1 MCENNKKQE
10 DLMEPSNNTTKWKKY
25 KHINEVERYKI
36 EAYLEAKKSA
46 KEIAQLLGRDRS
58 TIYREIKRGKVI
70 LLDSELRKKERYKAD
85 VGQRMYEE
93 AGRNKE
99 RSLKIGQDR
108 RLEQYIRKKI
118 LNDKY
123 SPDAVIGEIKRKGLK
138 FKGMICTK
146 TLYNYI
152 DAGIFADISNENLWQ
167 KRNKPKRGYHPVRK
181 VSLRNKTARRITER
195 PLEANERLEY
205 GHWEG
210 DCVKG
215 KRGSKT
221 SLLTLTERKTLEEI
235 IIKLKQTTQAEVQKA
250 IDALEEKRS
259 ESFNLKFKT
268 ITFDNGSEFLDWEAL
283 ELSVFDKKTRRI
295 TIYFAHAYS
304 AWERGS
310 NENANRMI
318 RRFVPKGEDISRFSN
333 REIKDIENWMNNYP
347 RKKLGYKSAKQA
359 AQECLR
365 NNRDLGLDFVAV

>member
-1 MCENNKKQE
+1 
-10 DLMEPSNNTTKWKKY
+10 MEQDNNTTKWKKY
-25 KHINEVERYKI
+25 KHLNEVERYKI
-36 EAYLEAKKSA
+36 EAYLEAKKSIT
-46 KEIAQLLGRDRS
+46 EIAKLLGRDRS
-58 TIYREIKRGKVI
+58 TIYREIKRGSVI
-70 LLDSELRKKERYKAD
+70 LLDTELRKKKQYKAD
-85 VGQRMYEE
+85 VGQRTYEE

-99 RSLKIGQDR
+99 RSLKIGKDR
-108 RLEQYIRKKI
+108 RFEQYIRKKI
-118 LNDKY
+118 LSDKY

-167 KRNKPKRGYHPVRK
+167 KRNRPKRGYHPVRR
-181 VSLRNKTARRITER
+181 VCLRNKTARRITER

-215 KRGSKT
+215 KQGSKT

-250 IDALEEKRS
+250 IDALEKKRS

-268 ITFDNGSEFLDWEAL
+268 ITFDNGSEFLDWETL
-283 ELSVFDKKTRRI
+283 ELSVFDKKTQRV

-304 AWERGS
+304 SWERGS
-310 NENANRMI
+310 NENSNRII
-318 RRFVPKGEDISRFSN
+318 RRFVPKGKDIGDFSKN
-333 REIKDIENWMNNYP
+333 EIKNIEKWMNNYP
-347 RKKLGYKSAKQA
+347 RKRLGYKSPKQA
-359 AQECLR
+359 AQECLS
-365 NNRDLGLDFVAV
+365 NNSNFGLDFVAV